1 MHENERHSLILS
13 VLRQE
18 TVINVNDLVK
28 LTGAS
33 KATVRRDIITLD
45 KDKKLRKIH
54 GGVEALNPPTAGL
67 VGRPFHYNSTMRL
80 DKKRAIARRAVELCD
95 DNDDII
101 INGGTTTFQM
111 VHFLAKRRL
120 NIFTNSFP
128 ISEHLIHNSE
138 NIIAMPAGTI
148 YREQKIILSPFD
160 NDGSKNYSARLMF
173 IGAQGISD
181 RGIMEADPLL
191 VQAEEKLI
199 NQADELIVLVD
210 SSKFLRRSNLIVCP
224 LSKISTV
231 ITDSDISDESAEM
244 IRGLGVNLMIV
255 ESDSSVEDFS

>member
-13 VLRQE
+13 LLGQE
-18 TVINVNDLVK
+18 SVVTVNDLVK
-28 LTGAS
+28 LTKAS
-33 KATVRRDIITLD
+33 KATVRRDIIALD
-45 KDKKLRKIH
+45 SDKKLRKIH
-54 GGVEALNPPTAGL
+54 GGVEALHPPKAGL
-67 VGRPFHYNSTMRL
+67 VGRPFNYNSNVRL
-80 DKKRAIARRAVELCD
+80 DKKRAIAERAVALCEE
-95 DNDDII
+95 NDDII

-111 VHFLAKRRL
+111 VHYLTKRRL

-138 NIIAMPAGTI
+138 NTISMPAGTI

-160 NDGSKNYSARLMF
+160 NDGSKNFSAKRMF

-181 RGIMEADPLL
+181 RGIMEGDPLL

-210 SSKFLRRSNLIVCP
+210 SSKFFRRSNLIVCP

-231 ITDSDISDESAEM
+231 ITDDDISAEAADMM
-244 IRGLGVNLMIV
+244 ISMGVNLIIV
-255 ESDSSVEDFS
+255 EANSSD